1 MLHTEEKG
9 VYIRE
14 PGVTH
19 GPIRKKK
26 KNNLRDSSKLSSHP
40 TVCANFN
47 TAQMFL

>member
-26 KNNLRDSSKLSSHP
+26 KK
-40 TVCANFN
+40 T
-47 TAQMFL
+47 T